1 MAIGDNFNATGTSSL
16 MVLHGTICA
25 KPCAD
30 LSTASFQR
38 SAAAAGSFADLCGP
52 RFKAASIC
60 SRVHGVPQSTG
71 QPREAYSCSNRKA
84 GCRQAGPVGHMR
96 PRIFDLPMRF
106 SISSGNV
113 SDIGAVV
120 GSLGLSFILLT
131 GSATSF
137 QRSALSTG
145 HFAGTGVSIVF
156 LSSRKS
162 QITRFSFV
170 GLSCVPLA
178 GTAVVLGPGGR
189 PGWIILCS
197 PGGGWS

>member
-16 MVLHGTICA
+16 MVLHGTMRA

-38 SAAAAGSFADLCGP
+38 SATAAGLLADLWGP
-52 RFKAASIC
+52 RSNAASIC
-60 SRVHGVPQSTG
+60 SRVHGAPQSTG
-71 QPREAYSCSNRKA
+71 QPRVAYSCSNGNA

-96 PRIFDLPMRF
+96 PRIFDLPMRV

-120 GSLGLSFILLT
+120 GSLGLSFIILT

-137 QRSALSTG
+137 HRSALSTG
-145 HFAGTGVSIVF
+145 HFALTGVSIVF

-162 QITRFSFV
+162 QITRFSFL
-170 GLSCVPLA
+170 GLSCVPQV
-178 GTAVVLGPGGR
+178 GTAVVFGPGGR
-189 PGWIILCS
+189 PGWIILCL
-197 PGGGWS
+197 PGGGGS